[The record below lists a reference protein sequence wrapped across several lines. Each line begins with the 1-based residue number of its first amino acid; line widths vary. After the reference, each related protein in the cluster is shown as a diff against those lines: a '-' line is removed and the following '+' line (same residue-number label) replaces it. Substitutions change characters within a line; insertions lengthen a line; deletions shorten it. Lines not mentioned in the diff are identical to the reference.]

1 LDTADETPWLLLTRQ
16 FSNSA
21 SAEEEEAL
29 RSWISADPSRAEFVR
44 ALRAAWDVSA
54 VTPDRYDSNAAW
66 QRVRRRVESGAGTAR
81 IAHSHEIS
89 VVEDR
94 SRGERRSA
102 AWVIAAAATLVI
114 GIGLSLALRG
124 RIPGLLRGRP
134 ADSSA
139 ARAVSFNETT
149 TGRGQRALLRL
160 SDGTR
165 VTLGV
170 MSKLRYP
177 DGSSRVANGGRRD
190 VYLEGTAFFSVTH
203 DSARPFVVHTVN
215 AVTEDIGTEFMVT
228 AYPETQATE
237 VVVAEGSV
245 SIGTPSSTPASRTVL
260 SRGQLALMRGG
271 RDTAQLPAVG
281 AADLTAYGRWMQG
294 ELAFRDTPLRDALVE
309 LQRWYDVDLRIGDPS
324 IATAPLTATFAAE
337 SLPEALSVISTVM
350 RVRTVRRGHV
360 VTLYGRG
367 DGQ

>member
-1 LDTADETPWLLLTRQ
+1 METADETPWPLLTRH

-21 SAEEEEAL
+21 SGEDEEAL
-29 RSWISADPSRAEFVR
+29 KRWIDADASRAEFVR

-54 VTPDRYDSNAAW
+54 VTPDCYDSAAAW
-66 QRVRRRVESGAGTAR
+66 QRVRRRIESSATGTR
-81 IAHSHEIS
+81 IGPQRETA
-89 VVEDR
+89 VVEGK

-102 AWVIAAAATLVI
+102 AWVLAAAASLVI
-114 GIGLSLALRG
+114 GIGLSLAFTG
-124 RIPGLLRGRP
+124 RIPGLMRERP
-134 ADSSA
+134 ADNSP

-149 TGRGQRALLRL
+149 TGRGQRAVLRL

-170 MSKLRYP
+170 MSKLRYS
-177 DGSSRVANGGRRD
+177 DASSRATNGGRRD
-190 VYLEGTAFFSVTH
+190 VYLEGTAFFSVAH
-203 DSARPFVVHTVN
+203 DSAHPFIVHTVN
-215 AVTEDIGTEFMVT
+215 AVTEDIGTEFIVT

-245 SIGTPSSTPASRTVL
+245 SIGTSSSTPASRMVL
-260 SRGQLALMRGG
+260 SRGQLALMRG
-271 RDTAQLPAVG
+271 RDTAQVPAVRDV
-281 AADLTAYGRWMQG
+281 DLAAYGRWIQG
-294 ELAFRDTPLRDALVE
+294 ELTFRDTPLRDALVE

-324 IATAPLTATFAAE
+324 IANSPLTASFAAE

-350 RVRTVRRGHV
+350 RVRVVRRGRI
-360 VTLYGRG
+360 VTLFGRS